1 VRGEAN
7 AACSLVADPISAP
20 SSPSST
26 AREPPVPTSMPR
38 TGIAG
43 LLFVGILPY
52 LLRCAHPM
60 RVRVDYGVDGLE
72 VELPAERVTVIEP
85 VFRPAVADPH
95 AALVAAL
102 RAPLGRQPLNEIVRP
117 GQTVAIS
124 VCDVTRAQPRREM
137 LTAIFAELPQVRAE
151 DVTILIATG
160 THRVNTPAELD
171 AMLGAD
177 IARRYRVV
185 NHDCRDSASLAF
197 VGTTTTGVDVCL
209 NREWLNADV
218 RITTGFVEPHFFA
231 GFSGGP
237 KMVAPGLA
245 GLATVLVLHDAR
257 RIAHPNATWG
267 ITEGN
272 PIHDDVREI
281 AGMIDV
287 HFAVDVTLNRE
298 QKITA
303 VFAGDLFM
311 EHRAA
316 CAAAM
321 RDAMRAVAAPFDVV
335 LTSNSG
341 FPLDQNLYQ
350 AVKGMSA
357 AAKVVKPGG
366 TIVCAAE
373 CRDGLPSHGSYGQ
386 VLASQSS
393 PEKLLAM
400 ITAPGYSTPD
410 QWQVQIQAQLQI
422 KAAVMVKTAGLS
434 PDQVRAA
441 HFQPVDDVGAAV
453 ADAMRRAGPGATLCV
468 LPHGP
473 QTIPYLRG
481 Q

>member
-1 VRGEAN
+1 
-7 AACSLVADPISAP
+7 
-20 SSPSST
+20 
-26 AREPPVPTSMPR
+26 
-38 TGIAG
+38 
-43 LLFVGILPY
+43 
-52 LLRCAHPM
+52 M
-60 RVRVDYGVDGLE
+60 RVRLDYGIEGLE
-72 VELPAERVTVIEP
+72 VDLPPDRVTIIEP
-85 VFRPAVADPH
+85 VFRPAIADPH
-95 AALVAAL
+95 AALIAAM
-102 RAPLGRQPLNEIVRP
+102 RAPLGRPPLRALAQR

-124 VCDVTRAQPRREM
+124 VCDITRAQPRQEM
-137 LTAIFAELPQVRAE
+137 LEALFEEMPDVAAE

-160 THRVNTPAELD
+160 THRVNTPAEVEN
-171 AMLGAD
+171 MLGAR

-185 NHDCRDSASLAF
+185 NHDSRDEASLEF
-197 VGTTTTGVDVCL
+197 VGTTTTGVPVHL
-209 NREWLNADV
+209 NRAWMRADL
-218 RITTGFVEPHFFA
+218 RITTGFVETSFFA

-245 GLATVLVLHDAR
+245 GLGTVLVLHDAT

-267 ITEGN
+267 TTEGN

-281 AGMIDV
+281 AAMTGV
-287 HFAVDVTLNRE
+287 TFAVDVTLNRE

-303 VFAGDLFM
+303 VFAGDLFL

-316 CAAAM
+316 CASAM
-321 RDAMRAVAAPFDVV
+321 GDAMRAVDAPFDVV
-335 LTSNSG
+335 LTTNSG

-373 CRDGLPSHGSYGQ
+373 CSDGLPAHGSYGQ

-400 ITAPGYSTPD
+400 INAPGYSVPD

-422 KAAVMVKTAGLS
+422 KATVMVKTGGLTA
-434 PDQVRAA
+434 DAVRAA
-441 HFQPVDDVGAAV
+441 HFQPVDDVSAAV
-453 ADAMRRAGPGATLCV
+453 AEAMRRAGPHATLCV

-473 QTIPYLRG
+473 QTIPYLG
-481 Q
+481 LKS